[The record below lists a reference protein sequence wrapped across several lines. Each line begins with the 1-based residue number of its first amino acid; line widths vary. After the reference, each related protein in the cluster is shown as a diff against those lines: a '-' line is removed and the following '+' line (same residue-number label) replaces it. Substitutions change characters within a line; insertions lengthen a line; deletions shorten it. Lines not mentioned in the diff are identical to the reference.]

1 MHRDEKGKL
10 MKVQGVKS
18 DIPFAD
24 RVYLAVKSIPLGKV
38 STYSA
43 VAAMAGSPN
52 AARAVGNI
60 LHKNPYFGDVPCHR
74 VVHADG
80 RLADAFVFGGIGV
93 QKRML
98 IEEGVTVKEEKV
110 FPMKQFFFFA
120 PLAENE
126 K

>member
-1 MHRDEKGKL
+1 MKIKGIE
-10 MKVQGVKS
+10 S
-18 DIPFAD
+18 EIPFAE
-24 RVYLAVKSIPLGKV
+24 RVYDAVRKIPCGKV
-38 STYSA
+38 STYGA

-80 RLADAFVFGGIGV
+80 RLAAAFVFGGIGK

-98 IEEGVTVKEEKV
+98 MEEGVEIQDEKV
-110 FPMKQFFFFA
+110 FPMRKYFFYEQPTEDDHA
-120 PLAENE
+120 N
-126 K
+126 

>member
-1 MHRDEKGKL
+1 
-10 MKVQGVKS
+10 MKIEGIES
-18 DIPFAD
+18 ALPFAD
-24 RVYLAVKSIPLGKV
+24 RVYLAVKSIPLGRV

-98 IEEGVTVKEEKV
+98 IEEGITVKEDRV
-110 FPMKQFFFFA
+110 SPMKQFFFYE
-120 PLAENE
+120 PQEWE
-126 K
+126 QK

>member
-1 MHRDEKGKL
+1 MKIKGIESAL
-10 MKVQGVKS
+10 S
-18 DIPFAD
+18 FAD

-93 QKRML
+93 QKQML
-98 IEEGVTVKEEKV
+98 LAEGVTVKEDRV
-110 FPMKQFFFFA
+110 CPMKQFFFFA
-120 PLAENE
+120 SLADEQ